1 MQGGDVLPL
10 CRVRLLTRACRVAG
24 IRFFDDG
31 MNVTTPDRPA
41 AAAPTANSPEF
52 LLFLVCLFASAGQ
65 LAIDIY
71 VPALPA
77 MARFFSTSPQ
87 AIQSSVS
94 GYMAAYAL
102 GQLVFGPVADA
113 YGRKRVLAFGL
124 IVYTLGCLLSLAAP
138 NLETFVLARCLQG
151 FGIATTNL
159 LAKAIITDSFSGHA
173 LVHAFTYMSIAWGLA
188 PIIAPVIGA
197 HLQTWFGWRAC
208 LVFLLVYSLVMWALL
223 WRYRET
229 LRRPVRLELRT
240 LTANAGKVLSSPVFQ
255 SCFLAQGLCYS
266 ILLVFNIV
274 GPFMVQNTL
283 HKPPTYFGFLALG
296 IGMMYF
302 LGGLSN
308 RIHGPRLPSAERR
321 LVIGTR
327 AMTAAALAM
336 LVLALTVGLR
346 VWTLAAPVL
355 VMGFC
360 AGAMYPTLMAK
371 GNSLFPHIAGL
382 TSAILGC
389 ALLLVSSAMMGLAG
403 FVSVQVLTPL
413 AVFFVMLALTVVVM
427 VTKLL
432 RHLAQLQLQPQA
444 PLKAAERG

>member
-1 MQGGDVLPL
+1 MNHSIPDPAVTAA
-10 CRVRLLTRACRVAG
+10 RV
-24 IRFFDDG
+24 
-31 MNVTTPDRPA
+31 P
-41 AAAPTANSPEF
+41 NSPRF
-52 LLFLVCLFASAGQ
+52 LLFMICLFSSAGQ

-77 MARFFSTSPQ
+77 MARFFATSPQ

-94 GYMAAYAL
+94 GYMAAYAF

-124 IVYTLGCLLSLAAP
+124 IVYTIGCLLSLGAP
-138 NLETFVLARCLQG
+138 NLETFILARCLQG

-159 LAKAIITDSFSGHA
+159 LAKAIITDSFSGQA
-173 LVHAFTYMSIAWGLA
+173 LMHAFTYMSIAWGLA
-188 PIIAPVIGA
+188 PIVAPVIGA
-197 HLQTWFGWRAC
+197 HLQTWFGWQAC
-208 LVFLLVYSLVMWALL
+208 LVFLLVYSLAMWAVL

-229 LRRPVRLELRT
+229 LRRPVRLEPRT
-240 LTANAGKVLSSPVFQ
+240 LMTNAGKVLSSPVFQ

-266 ILLVFNIV
+266 ILLVFNII
-274 GPFMVQNTL
+274 GPFMVQSTL
-283 HKPPTYFGFLALG
+283 HKPPTYFGYLALG

-308 RIHGPRLPSAERR
+308 RVHGPRLPSAERR
-321 LVIGTR
+321 LHVLTR
-327 AMTAAALAM
+327 VMAAASIAM

-346 VWTLAAPVL
+346 IWTLAAPVL

-413 AVFFVMLALTVVVM
+413 AVFFVILALTVVVM

-432 RHLAQLQLQPQA
+432 RHLAQTQP
-444 PLKAAERG
+444 AAVVRGGSEAA

>member
-1 MQGGDVLPL
+1 MTSE
-10 CRVRLLTRACRVAG
+10 RRAS
-24 IRFFDDG
+24 
-31 MNVTTPDRPA
+31 
-41 AAAPTANSPEF
+41 NSPRF

-77 MARFFSTSPQ
+77 MARYFATSPQ

-94 GYMAAYAL
+94 GYMAAYAI

-113 YGRKRVLAFGL
+113 YGRRRVLAFGL
-124 IVYTLGCLLSLAAP
+124 VVFTLGCLLSLSATS
-138 NLETFVLARCLQG
+138 LETFLLARCLQG
-151 FGIATTNL
+151 FGIAATNL
-159 LAKAIITDSFSGHA
+159 LAKAIITDSFSGQA
-173 LVHAFTYMSIAWGLA
+173 LMHAFTYMSIAWGVA
-188 PIIAPVIGA
+188 PIVAPVIGA
-197 HLQTWFGWRAC
+197 HLQEWFDWQAC
-208 LVFLLVYSLVMWALL
+208 LVFLLIYSLVMWAFV

-229 LRRPVRLELRT
+229 LPKAVHLEPRT
-240 LTANAGKVLSSPVFQ
+240 LMTNARKVLASPVFQ

-283 HKPPTYFGFLALG
+283 HKPPTYFGYLALG

-308 RIHGPRLPSAERR
+308 RVHAPKLPDAEQRLR
-321 LVIGTR
+321 IGAR
-327 AMTAAALAM
+327 VMAGAALVM
-336 LVLALTVGLR
+336 LLLALTIGLE
-346 VWTLAAPVL
+346 VWTLATPVL

-403 FVSVQVLTPL
+403 FVSVHVLTPL
-413 AVFFVMLALTVVVM
+413 AVFFVLLAFTVVTM
-427 VTKLL
+427 VTLLL
-432 RHLAQLQLQPQA
+432 RHLEQTRESECVARGGA
-444 PLKAAERG
+444 DAA

>member
-1 MQGGDVLPL
+1 MTHDN
-10 CRVRLLTRACRVAG
+10 AHHAG
-24 IRFFDDG
+24 
-31 MNVTTPDRPA
+31 TSA
-41 AAAPTANSPEF
+41 LAPNSPRF
-52 LLFLVCLFASAGQ
+52 LLILICLFASAGQ

-77 MARFFSTSPQ
+77 MARFFATSPQ
-87 AIQSSVS
+87 AIQTSVT
-94 GYMAAYAL
+94 GYMVAYAF
-102 GQLVFGPVADA
+102 GQLIFGPVADA
-113 YGRKRVLAFGL
+113 YGRKPVLGFGL
-124 IVYTLGCLLSLAAP
+124 VIYTIGCLLSLAAP
-138 NLETFVLARCLQG
+138 NLEMFIFARCLQG

-159 LAKAIITDSFSGHA
+159 LAKAIITDSFKGQA
-173 LVHAFTYMSIAWGLA
+173 LMHAFTYMSIAWGLA
-188 PIIAPVIGA
+188 PIVAPVIGA

-229 LRRPVRLELRT
+229 LPRPVHLEPRT
-240 LTANAGKVLSSPVFQ
+240 LVTNARKVLASPVFQ

-266 ILLVFNIV
+266 ILLVFNII

-283 HKPPTYFGFLALG
+283 HKPPTFFGYLALG

-308 RIHGPRLPSAERR
+308 RLHGPRLPSAEER
-321 LVIGTR
+321 LRIGAR
-327 AMTAAALAM
+327 LMAAAAVAM
-336 LVLALTVGLR
+336 LVLALTIGLR
-346 VWTLAAPVL
+346 VWTLATPVL

-403 FVSVQVLTPL
+403 FVSVQILTPL
-413 AVFFVMLALTVVVM
+413 AVFFVILAGIVVVM

-432 RHLAQLQLQPQA
+432 RHLALAQPVA
-444 PLKAAERG
+444 VVRAGGGVV